1 MQNTKPKL
9 IAAFALFTFLAAG
22 VVNNS
27 RVSAE
32 DKEELLASGVFGIT
46 GEQTARL
53 HAVPVGVA
61 IPKHVD
67 LMFFD
72 RNGNLLAQSTERL
85 LPGQAASLDF
95 NPVGV
100 ENSRKEIYAV
110 MRFVNGRPRRGYVI
124 PTVEVIDDFSRKTI
138 FMIADPEG

>member
-1 MQNTKPKL
+1 MQKAKSKL
-9 IAAFALFTFLAAG
+9 IVALALVTLVAG
-22 VVNNS
+22 VVNHG
-27 RVSAE
+27 RVRAE
-32 DKEELLASGVFGIT
+32 DKEEFLAFGVFGIT
-46 GEQTARL
+46 GGQTARL

-61 IPKHVD
+61 SAQLVE

-95 NPVGV
+95 APVGV
-100 ENSRKEIYAV
+100 EISRKEIYAV

-124 PTVEVIDDFSRKTI
+124 PTVEVIDDFTRKTI